1 MARVLEF
8 NIIKSIIDLLEDE
21 QFVMV
26 LDDMLAMFILQITKK
41 DNGLVA
47 TLALGSRPRQKGLQG
62 CGPRGNPGVTS
73 EIPGNVGECE
83 GVSHHTPKATPT
95 LGEGV

>member
-1 MARVLEF
+1 LEF

-73 EIPGNVGECE
+73 EIPRNVRECE
-83 GVSHHTPKATPT
+83 GMSHHTPKATPT